1 VSYSQYEDSV
11 QVRSLALINY
21 MIIDNKLKEI
31 GIDKDII
38 IYLLNKTKHV
48 DSIVDKALLHSV
60 GYYGDYCIKLEMN
73 SHWRKEITL
82 HTNDRKIKKLRRELL
97 INRLL
102 D

>member
-1 VSYSQYEDSV
+1 
-11 QVRSLALINY
+11 
-21 MIIDNKLKEI
+21 
-31 GIDKDII
+31 
-38 IYLLNKTKHV
+38 
-48 DSIVDKALLHSV
+48 
-60 GYYGDYCIKLEMN
+60 MN